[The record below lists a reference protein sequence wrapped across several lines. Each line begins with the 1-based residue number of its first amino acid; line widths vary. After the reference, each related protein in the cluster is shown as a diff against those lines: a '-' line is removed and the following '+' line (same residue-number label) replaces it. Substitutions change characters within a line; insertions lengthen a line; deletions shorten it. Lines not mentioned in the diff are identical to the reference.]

1 MFVIGLG
8 TSNPPQRYSKSEC
21 WEAFKA
27 SEWFNRLDRRSHLIA
42 ENVLTRDNGIATRT
56 LALDSLDEVFA
67 IDPDTLARR
76 FDTHAP
82 ALAAD
87 AGRSALAAAGLAAD
101 AIDAVV
107 VSTCTG
113 YLCPGLTS
121 HVIER
126 LGLRRDV
133 QAFDLVG
140 QGCAAALPNWQLAAA
155 LLAAET
161 AENVL
166 SICVEVSS
174 AAMYLDDD
182 PGVLISACLFGDGA
196 GAAVLSPA
204 AEGEPSIIDF
214 THEIDGHGGQAL
226 MMPAGG
232 SKRPASHETVD
243 ERLHFVKQDGQT
255 VFKFAVKK
263 NQEIALRLLDRNK
276 LQGSDLD
283 LYVSHQANR
292 RIIEATAERLGLGMD
307 KVVINLE
314 MFGNTTA
321 GTIPLALADA
331 RRSGRLKKGDLVLL
345 ASVGAGF
352 TVGSVLLRWSL

>member
-1 MFVIGLG
+1 M
-8 TSNPPQRYSKSEC
+8 SK
-21 WEAFKA
+21 
-27 SEWFNRLDRRSHLIA
+27 
-42 ENVLTRDNGIATRT
+42 
-56 LALDSLDEVFA
+56 ALDG
-67 IDPDTLARR
+67 IR
-76 FDTHAP
+76 
-82 ALAAD
+82 
-87 AGRSALAAAGLAAD
+87 
-101 AIDAVV
+101 
-107 VSTCTG
+107 
-113 YLCPGLTS
+113 
-121 HVIER
+121 
-126 LGLRRDV
+126 
-133 QAFDLVG
+133 
-140 QGCAAALPNWQLAAA
+140 
-155 LLAAET
+155 
-161 AENVL
+161 
-166 SICVEVSS
+166 
-174 AAMYLDDD
+174 
-182 PGVLISACLFGDGA
+182 
-196 GAAVLSPA
+196 
-204 AEGEPSIIDF
+204 IIDF